1 MTNLPVW
8 NLNDFYSDI
17 KSPKIKNDL
26 DSINK
31 LSTSFNKKF
40 KNKLNLLNKSS
51 LENSI
56 EEYEK
61 IQEKIQFI
69 HSFSFLTYCTHQIV
83 TEKAKFFQDIEEKL
97 NKLQI
102 NLIFFSIEISNLSN
116 EKLNYLANTK
126 YGSWVNNLVKN
137 KKYQKTESVEK
148 ILMQKSITST
158 SSWIKFFD
166 QFMARLKFNFDGK
179 QLNESEILDLMSS
192 SNSSTRKKSALSFG
206 RTLKENSFYLGSI
219 MNNISKDLDIDKDI
233 RGFKFSESSRHVSNQ
248 IDKADVDSLVN
259 TVKINYKLTSHKYYK
274 YKAKFFKTKKL
285 NFWDRNAPYP
295 KTVEKKISW
304 KEARDIVLNSY
315 YDFDPQAGDIAKMFF
330 DKNWIHAPVIKGK
343 MSGAFSHPTVPSCHP
358 YILLNFQGKTRDV
371 MTLAHELGHG
381 IHQYLA
387 NKNGL
392 LISDTPLTLA
402 ETASVFGEMLTFK
415 FLLKSATSKTDKIF
429 MLRSKIED
437 MLNTV
442 VRQISFFDFEREIH
456 NLRINGEISVKEIG
470 KIWLKSQK
478 ESLGNYVRL
487 DNDYEYF
494 WSYIPHFIH
503 SPFYVYAYAFGDCLV
518 NTLYSRYEEKF
529 PNFNKK
535 YFKLLQSGGSI
546 HYKDSLKD
554 FDLDPSRKDFW
565 ELGIKIIKNFIDELE
580 KLS

>member
-26 DSINK
+26 DRINK

-40 KNKLNLLNKSS
+40 KNKLNSLSKSS

-56 EEYEK
+56 KEYER

-102 NLIFFSIEISNLSN
+102 NLIFYSIEISNLSN
-116 EKLNYLANTK
+116 KKLDYLSNTK

-137 KKYQKTESVEK
+137 KKYQKSESVEK

-166 QFMARLKFNFDGK
+166 QFMARLKFNFNGK

-206 RTLKENSFYLGSI
+206 KTLKENSFYLGSI
-219 MNNISKDLDIDKDI
+219 INNISKDLDIDKDI

-330 DKNWIHAPVIKGK
+330 DKKWIHAQVIKGK

-415 FLLKSATSKTDKIF
+415 FLLKSASSKTDKIF

-442 VRQISFFDFEREIH
+442 VRQISFFDFERQVH
-456 NLRINGEISVKEIG
+456 NLRINGEISVEEIG
-470 KIWLKSQK
+470 KIWIKSQK
-478 ESLGNYVRL
+478 ESLGKYVRL

-518 NTLYSRYEEKF
+518 NTLYSRYEGKF

-535 YFKLLQSGGSI
+535 YFKLLQSGGSK

-565 ELGIKIIKNFIDELE
+565 ELGINIIKKFIDELE

>member
-8 NLNDFYSDI
+8 DLKDFYSDI
-17 KSPKIKNDL
+17 KSRKIKSDI
-26 DSINK
+26 DSISK
-31 LSTSFNKKF
+31 YSSSFNKKF
-40 KNKLNLLNKSS
+40 KNKLDSLNESS
-51 LENSI
+51 LESSI
-56 EEYEK
+56 REYEK

-69 HSFSFLTYCTHQIV
+69 HSFSFLTYCTHQID

-97 NKLQI
+97 NRLQI
-102 NLIFFSIEISNLSN
+102 NLIFFTLEISNLPN
-116 EKLNYLANTK
+116 EKLVFLAKTK

-137 KKYQKTESVEK
+137 KKYQKSEPVEK
-148 ILMQKSITST
+148 ILMQKSITSS

-166 QFMARLKFNFDGK
+166 QFMARLKFNLNGK
-179 QLNESEILDLMSS
+179 QLSESEILDLMSS
-192 SNSSTRKKSALSFG
+192 SNKSIRKKSALSFG
-206 RTLKENSFYLGSI
+206 TVLKENSFYFGSI

-248 IDKADVDSLVN
+248 IDKADVDSLVK
-259 TVKINYKLTSHKYYK
+259 TVKMNYKFTSHKYYK
-274 YKAKFFKTKKL
+274 YKSKFFKTKKL

-295 KTVEKKISW
+295 KTIEKKISW
-304 KEARDIVLNSY
+304 KDAKDIVLDSY
-315 YDFDPQAGDIAKMFF
+315 YDFDTQAGDIAKMFF
-330 DKNWIHAPVIKGK
+330 DKKWIHASVLKGK

-358 YILLNFQGKTRDV
+358 YILLNFQGKIRDV

-415 FLLKSATSKTDKIF
+415 FLLKSSSSKSEKIF
-429 MLRSKIED
+429 LLRSKIED

-442 VRQISFFDFEREIH
+442 VRQVSFFDFEREIH
-456 NLRINGEISVKEIG
+456 SLRVNGEISVKEIC
-470 KIWLKSQK
+470 KIWIKSQK
-478 ESLGNYVRL
+478 KSLGSYVNL

-518 NTLYSRYEEKF
+518 NTLYTRYEEKF
-529 PNFNKK
+529 PSFNKK
-535 YFKLLQSGGSI
+535 YIKLLQSGGSV
-546 HYKDSLKD
+546 HYKDSLKE
-554 FDLDPSRKDFW
+554 FNLDPSRKDFW